1 VLETAGIPT
10 VVLSTARDISAQ
22 VRAPRTAFVN
32 APMGNTFGRPFDR
45 PRQRAILLEALR
57 IFETVREGGTLLDL
71 PFEWDQDFSIF
82 LGQSS

>member
-1 VLETAGIPT
+1 MLETAGIPT
-10 VVLSTARDISAQ
+10 VVVSTARDISAQ
-22 VRAPRTAFVN
+22 VKAPRTAFVN

-45 PRQRAILLEALR
+45 LRQRAILLGALR
-57 IFETVREGGTLLDL
+57 MLETVREGGTLFDL

>member
-10 VVLSTARDISAQ
+10 VVVSTARDISAQ

-57 IFETVREGGTLLDL
+57 MLKTVPEGGTLLDL